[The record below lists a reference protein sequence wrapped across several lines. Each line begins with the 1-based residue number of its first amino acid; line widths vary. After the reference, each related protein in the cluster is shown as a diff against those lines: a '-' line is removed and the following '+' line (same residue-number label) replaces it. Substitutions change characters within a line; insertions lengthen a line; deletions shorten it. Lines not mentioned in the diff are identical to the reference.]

1 MVTGIYLYA
10 NTVVG
15 IHWGESTNQPKL
27 LCN

>member
-15 IHWGESTNQPKL
+15 IHWGESTNQPKIIM
-27 LCN
+27 